1 MARVLPPHILP
12 GRERDDQSNVVIVTI
27 IGADASGPPVARTR
41 RRLHDWG
48 MPTDDMPIGR
58 VLSRRE
64 VVSLLGVSGLALLAA
79 GRAWGHPAPACV
91 VRPAQTEGPYFVEE
105 RLKRSDIR
113 SDPATGAVKGGT
125 PLQLAFQ
132 VSQLAGGGCT
142 PLGGAQVD
150 VWHCDALGAY
160 SDTRDPRGSTVGQK
174 FLRGYQVTDDA
185 GLARFTTI
193 YPGWYQGRA
202 VHVHF
207 KVRTQAGA
215 EFTSQVYF
223 DDAVTDR
230 VAAQAPYTGRGQRR
244 LRNEDDGLFRSGGTQ
259 LLLPVSERDGGY
271 AGTFALALTSARR
284 G

>member
-1 MARVLPPHILP
+1 M
-12 GRERDDQSNVVIVTI
+12 
-27 IGADASGPPVARTR
+27 
-41 RRLHDWG
+41 
-48 MPTDDMPIGR
+48 
-58 VLSRRE
+58 
-64 VVSLLGVSGLALLAA
+64 
-79 GRAWGHPAPACV
+79 
-91 VRPAQTEGPYFVEE
+91 
-105 RLKRSDIR
+105 
-113 SDPATGAVKGGT
+113 
-125 PLQLAFQ
+125 
-132 VSQLAGGGCT
+132 
-142 PLGGAQVD
+142 
-150 VWHCDALGAY
+150 
-160 SDTRDPRGSTVGQK
+160 
-174 FLRGYQVTDDA
+174 
-185 GLARFTTI
+185 ARFTTI
-193 YPGWYQGRA
+193 YPGAYPGRA